1 MTDQLLQLMRLY
13 AKQYAVPVLFDETSR
28 FICSYIK
35 EHDVKSV
42 LEIGTAIGFSAIQ
55 FASVKEDVHVTSI
68 EIDVTR
74 HCIAQKNVFMACLDD
89 RITLLHDN
97 ALTCDLGQQKFD
109 LIFIDAA
116 KSQYLNFFEKYKQNL
131 NEGGVIV
138 SDNLFFHGMVA
149 DLSLTHNYSTKKL
162 VKKIRKYVLFL
173 KSNTEFDTEFFNCGD
188 GISLSRRHSQN
199 RID

>member
-1 MTDQLLQLMRLY
+1 MTEQVLQLMRLY
-13 AKQYAVPVLFDETSR
+13 AKQYNVPVLFDETSE

-42 LEIGTAIGFSAIQ
+42 LEIGTAIAFSTIQ
-55 FASVKEDVHVTSI
+55 FACAKEDVHVTSI
-68 EIDVTR
+68 EIDVNRYCT
-74 HCIAQKNVFMACLDD
+74 AQKNVFMAGLAD

-97 ALTCDLGQQKFD
+97 ALTCDLKNQKFD

-116 KSQYLNFFEKYKQNL
+116 KSQYLHFFERYKDNL

-138 SDNLFFHGMVA
+138 SDNLFFHGMVE

-188 GISLSRRHSQN
+188 GISVSRRHS
-199 RID
+199 